1 MKPSRFTYHAPQQL
15 EVALDLLAEHG
26 DEAKVLAGGQ
36 SLLPMLSFRLAA
48 PEQLIDINRLPGL
61 DTVQRTASGWCIPAL
76 VRQRFVER
84 SPEMAATVPILAQ
97 ALEQV
102 AHPQIRNRGTVCGS
116 LAHGDAAAELP
127 AVMLAL
133 EATMHVVS
141 RAGERHIDVE
151 DFFVFHLTTAIA
163 DDELLL
169 DVTVADLPPRTYSSF
184 QELATRRGDFGIAGV
199 AAVVTV
205 DESGVVIRC
214 RLTAAG
220 VAPTPV
226 RLTGTEQVVLG
237 QLLEPEVIMAA
248 GAAARHEV
256 SPTGDIHADATYRRQ
271 LVGVL
276 IQRALR
282 DVITKGSLDN
292 VIGNVPDNVPA

>member
-1 MKPSRFTYHAPQQL
+1 MKPGRFTYHAPQQL
-15 EVALDLLAEHG
+15 EEALDLLSEHG

-36 SLLPMLSFRLAA
+36 SLVPLLSFRMAA
-48 PEQLIDINRLPGL
+48 PEHIVDINRLTGL
-61 DTVQRTASGWCIPAL
+61 DTVQRTGTGWCIPAL
-76 VRQRFVER
+76 VRQRVVER
-84 SPEMAATVPILAQ
+84 SPEVAATVPLLTQ
-97 ALEQV
+97 ALEEV

-133 EATMHVVS
+133 EATMRVVS
-141 RAGERHIDVE
+141 RTGERRINAE

-169 DVTVADLPPRTYSSF
+169 DVSVPDLPARTYSSF
-184 QELATRRGDFGIAGV
+184 QEFATRRGDFGIAGV

-205 DESGVVIRC
+205 DESGVVTRC

-237 QLLEPEVIMAA
+237 QRLEPGVLVAA
-248 GAAARHEV
+248 GATARQEV
-256 SPTGDIHADATYRRQ
+256 SPTGDVHADASYRRQ

-276 IQRALR
+276 TQRALR
-282 DVITKGSLDN
+282 DVIIKGSLDN
-292 VIGNVPDNVPA
+292 VPV

>member
-15 EVALDLLAEHG
+15 EGVLDLLGEHG

-36 SLLPMLSFRLAA
+36 SLMPLLSFRMAT
-48 PEQLIDINRLPGL
+48 PEHIVDINRMTGL
-61 DTVQRTASGWCIPAL
+61 DTLRRTDTGWCIPAL
-76 VRQRFVER
+76 VRQRAVER
-84 SPEMAATVPILAQ
+84 SPEVAATVPLLTQ

-133 EATMHVVS
+133 EASMRVVS
-141 RAGERHIDVE
+141 RTGERKISAE

-169 DVTVADLPPRTYSSF
+169 DVSVADLPARTYSSF
-184 QELATRRGDFGIAGV
+184 QEFATRRGDFGIAGV

-205 DESGVVIRC
+205 DESGVVSRS
-214 RLTAAG
+214 RLVAAG
-220 VAPTPV
+220 VAPTPI
-226 RLTGTEQVVLG
+226 RLTGAEQALLG
-237 QLLEPEVIMAA
+237 QQLEPDVLAA
-248 GAAARHEV
+248 VGAAARQEV
-256 SPTGDIHADATYRRQ
+256 DPTGDVHADGVYRRQ

-276 IQRALR
+276 TQRALR
-282 DVITKGSLDN
+282 DVITKGSLA
-292 VIGNVPDNVPA
+292 NVPV